1 MRIVRTAGST
11 AVALALAGT
20 APALW
25 AAGTCST
32 GDISGCG
39 ASGGD
44 GASERGGAGGVGN
57 GQGGGSSTMDTN
69 GVTVPVPGA
78 WGLQGTG
85 GTGASGDGIP
95 ASDGSPA
102 VVIASG
108 NLTINTSMSGLDGS
122 AGTSGTNFATGGN
135 GGNAGLFYSGRE
147 IFVAAALT
155 GGAGGKGGAAVG
167 GVGNGGGGGGGGAG
181 MMSAAGSAPIN
192 NSGTI
197 TGGAGGVG
205 GSGAFGG
212 GGGGGGDGL
221 LALGGR
227 ADIVNTGTITGGAG
241 GAAGTATVA
250 GGTGGSGGIGVNL
263 AGTTNALANAGTISG
278 GAGLI
283 GGVGVRTRG
292 NDSIVNAG
300 LIMGGMGNGGTTRA
314 AAIEFG
320 GLNNALKLLS
330 GSVILGDL
338 LFDAGASATIA
349 AREPGLTLNNA
360 VVLSDAASNVIVSTA
375 ESSLTMSGAVSGAGT
390 LTLGGIDSNVL
401 TMTSVNTYT
410 GATTIG
416 SGTLALT
423 GNASIAASSGVTVAG
438 VGGVGGVF
446 DISGVTAGTS
456 IKSLSGGGAVRLGG
470 QTLSLTNA
478 AGTFD
483 GVIDG
488 AGGVHLV
495 GGTQTLTGVNTY
507 SGATTVDNG
516 AVLALTGSGSVAL
529 SSGVTNNGTL
539 DISATTNGASLT
551 GLTGLGTVSLGARTL
566 TLTQAAGVFSGTIAG
581 TGGLTLNGGTQ
592 TLAGANTYTG
602 ATTINAG
609 TLALGAGGQLSSATT
624 VTLAGSGATFDAS
637 AAGALTLSGLSGAAG
652 TRFALG
658 ASTLTVDAATNATY
672 AGDLTGSGVF
682 VKQGAG
688 MLVLNGASSAFT
700 GTTTV
705 GAGALEIGDAAHE
718 SAVQGGN
725 VAVGSQGTLRGHGT
739 ILGNVTNGGIV
750 APGGSIGTL
759 SVAGNYTQASNAT
772 LAIEV
777 SPTTASLLKVSGSAT
792 LNGVLAI
799 TYDPGTY
806 RSTRY
811 TLLSAVNGVSGR
823 FSSVTEAVS
832 AGTELGN
839 LRSALS
845 YGANDVTL
853 ALNESA
859 SGGLGAS
866 DPSGGVVIAPKNTSV
881 FTALGTAALM
891 NAQSAT
897 AAVLDQATRRSVG
910 TGLATGDATSDGP
923 TVWAN
928 ATGLHGRLSGAD
940 GQPGFQENRY
950 GFLAGAHKRVAGDTF
965 GLAGGYSH
973 ADLSEAGTANSG
985 MIDTLRLAAY
995 ASREIGPVDVAASVG
1010 YGLDFISQK
1019 RPFAGIGTAQGDHI
1033 GQEFTAAAQASAPL
1047 SIAGVVVTPRVG
1059 LRYAYFHANGFDES
1073 GAGGQDLRVG
1083 TDNTRSLQPFV
1094 GVTFD
1099 KAFGDAV
1106 RPMHAQFRAAYAH
1119 ELLDAGRAITVASQ
1133 DGTIFVAPGTRLARG
1148 YLTLGASF
1156 GVTLAKH
1163 LDVSLAY
1170 DALINTAR
1178 ASAQAGSLKVT
1189 YRF

>member
-25 AAGTCST
+25 AAGTCGT

-39 ASGGD
+39 APGGD
-44 GASERGGAGGVGN
+44 GASGRGGAGGVGN
-57 GQGGGSSTMDTN
+57 GQGGGSSTVDTN
-69 GVTVPVPGA
+69 SVTVPVPGA
-78 WGLQGTG
+78 WGTQGTG
-85 GTGASGDGIP
+85 GTGASGDGVP
-95 ASDGSPA
+95 ASSGPSADVVVSDG
-102 VVIASG
+102 I
-108 NLTINTSMSGLDGS
+108 TINLPMNGLDGGV
-122 AGTSGTNFATGGN
+122 GTNGTNFATGGN
-135 GGNAGLFYSGRE
+135 GGNTGIYYSGLD
-147 IFVAAALT
+147 IYVAAAII
-155 GGAGGKGGAAVG
+155 GGAGGQGGSALG

-181 MMSAAGSAPIN
+181 MMSVAGMASIV

-205 GSGAFGG
+205 GSGPFGG

-221 LALGGR
+221 LALGGH
-227 ADIVNTGTITGGAG
+227 ATITNIGAITGGVG
-241 GAAGTATVA
+241 GAAGAATIA
-250 GGTGGSGGIGVNL
+250 GGTGGGGGIGVNL
-263 AGTTNALANAGTISG
+263 AGTTNSLANIGTISG
-278 GAGLI
+278 GAGLT

-292 NDSIVNAG
+292 NDSITNAG
-300 LIMGGMGNGGTTRA
+300 LIMGGMNNGGTTRA
-314 AAIEFG
+314 AAVEFG
-320 GLNNALKLLS
+320 GLDNALNLLS

-349 AREPGLTLNNA
+349 ALNSGLTLNNA
-360 VVLSDAASNVIVSTA
+360 VVLSDAASNVIFSTA
-375 ESSLTMSGAVSGAGT
+375 RSGLTMSGAVSGAGT

-401 TMTSVNTYT
+401 TMTSANTYT

-416 SGTLALT
+416 SGTLALS
-423 GNASIAASSGVTVAG
+423 GNGSIAASSGVTVA
-438 VGGVGGVF
+438 GVF

-456 IKSLSGGGAVRLGG
+456 IKALSGGGAVRLGG

-483 GVIDG
+483 GVIG
-488 AGGVHLV
+488 GTGGVHLV

-516 AVLALTGSGSVAL
+516 AVLALAGTGSVAL

-609 TLALGAGGQLSSATT
+609 TLALVAGGQLSSATT
-624 VTLAGSGATFDAS
+624 VTLAGSGATFDVS

-652 TRFALG
+652 TRFAIG
-658 ASTLTVDAATNATY
+658 ASTLTVDAATDATY
-672 AGDLTGSGVF
+672 AGDLAGSGVF
-682 VKQGAG
+682 VKQGTG
-688 MLVLNGASSAFT
+688 MLVLNGTSSAFT
-700 GTTTV
+700 GTTNV
-705 GAGALEIGDAAHE
+705 GAGTLEIGDAAHE

-759 SVAGNYTQASNAT
+759 SVAGNYTQASNAA

-806 RSTRY
+806 RATRY
-811 TLLSAVNGVSGR
+811 TLLSAANGVIGR

-832 AGTELGN
+832 AGADLGN

-853 ALNESA
+853 ALNDPA
-859 SGGLGAS
+859 SGGPGAS
-866 DPSGGVVIAPKNTSV
+866 DPLGGVVIAPKNTSV

-910 TGLATGDATSDGP
+910 TGLATGDVTSDGP

-950 GFLAGAHKRVAGDTF
+950 GFLAGAHKRMAGNTF

-973 ADLSEAGTANSG
+973 ADLSEMGTANSG

-1010 YGLDFISQK
+1010 YGLDFMSQK

-1073 GAGGQDLRVG
+1073 GAGGQNLRVG
-1083 TDNTRSLQPFV
+1083 ADNTRSLQPFV

-1099 KAFGDAV
+1099 KAFGDAW

-1119 ELLDAGRAITVASQ
+1119 ELLDTGRAITVASQ

-1178 ASAQAGSLKVT
+1178 ASAQTGSLKVS

>member
-1 MRIVRTAGST
+1 M
-11 AVALALAGT
+11 
-20 APALW
+20 
-25 AAGTCST
+25 
-32 GDISGCG
+32 
-39 ASGGD
+39 
-44 GASERGGAGGVGN
+44 GN
-57 GQGGGSSTMDTN
+57 GQGGGSSTLDAN
-69 GVTVPVPGA
+69 GVTVLVPGA

-85 GTGASGDGIP
+85 GTGASGDGGP
-95 ASDGSPA
+95 ASPGSPA
-102 VVIASG
+102 TVIFSDG
-108 NLTINTSMSGLDGS
+108 ISINLPTSGLDGS
-122 AGTSGTNFATGGN
+122 TGPDGTNFATGGN
-135 GGNAGLFYSGRE
+135 GGNTGLYYAGRDIYVTAT
-147 IFVAAALT
+147 II
-155 GGAGGKGGAAVG
+155 GGAGGQGGNAVG

-181 MMSAAGSAPIN
+181 MMAFAGSASIN

-205 GSGAFGG
+205 GSGAFSG

-221 LALGGR
+221 LVLGGR
-227 ADIVNTGTITGGAG
+227 DSITNIGTITGGVG
-241 GAAGTATVA
+241 GSAGTATVTA
-250 GGTGGSGGIGVNL
+250 GTGGSGGIGVNL
-263 AGTTNALANAGTISG
+263 AGTGNTLANLGTISG
-278 GAGLI
+278 GAGLT

-292 NDSIVNAG
+292 NDAIVNNG
-300 LIMGGMGNGGTTRA
+300 VIMGGMNNGGTTRA

-320 GLNNALKLLS
+320 GLNNALTLLS
-330 GSVILGDL
+330 GSLMLGDL
-338 LFDAGASATIA
+338 LFDAGASATIGA
-349 AREPGLTLNNA
+349 LNSGLTLNNA
-360 VVLSDAASNVIVSTA
+360 IVLSDDTSNVIFSTA
-375 ESSLTMSGAVSGAGT
+375 TSGLTVSGVVSGAGK
-390 LTLGGIDSNVL
+390 LTLGGINSNAL
-401 TMTSVNTYT
+401 TVTSVNTYT
-410 GATTIG
+410 GATTID
-416 SGTLALT
+416 SGTLALS
-423 GNASIAASSGVTVAG
+423 GNASIAASSGVTVTG

-456 IKSLSGGGAVRLGG
+456 IKALSGGGAVRLGG

-478 AGTFD
+478 ASAFD

-488 AGGVHLV
+488 TGGVHLV

-507 SGATTVDNG
+507 SGATTIDNG
-516 AVLALTGSGSVAL
+516 AVLTLTGSGSVAS
-529 SSGVTNNGTL
+529 SSGVANNGTL

-551 GLTGLGTVSLGARTL
+551 ALTGLGTVSLGGRTL
-566 TLTQAAGVFSGTIAG
+566 TLTQATGVFSGTIAG

-602 ATTINAG
+602 ATTINGG
-609 TLALGAGGQLSSATT
+609 TLTLIAGGRLSSATT
-624 VTLAGSGATFDAS
+624 VTLVGSGATFDAS
-637 AAGALTLSGLSGAAG
+637 AAGALTVSGLSGDAG
-652 TRFALG
+652 TRFAVG
-658 ASTLTVDAATNATY
+658 TSTLTVDAASDATY
-672 AGDLTGSGVF
+672 AGDLTGSGSF
-682 VKQGAG
+682 VKQGTG
-688 MLVLNGASSAFT
+688 MLVLDGTSIAFT

-705 GAGALEIGDAAHE
+705 AGGTLEIGDAAHE
-718 SAVQGGN
+718 RAVQGGD
-725 VAVGSQGTLRGHGT
+725 VSVGSQGTLRGHGT
-739 ILGNVTNGGIV
+739 ILGSVTNGGIV

-777 SPTTASLLKVSGSAT
+777 SPTAASLLKVSGSAT

-811 TLLSAVNGVSGR
+811 TVLSAANGVSGR

-832 AGTELGN
+832 AGADLGN
-839 LRSALS
+839 LRSAVS

-853 ALNESA
+853 ALNDPA
-859 SGGLGAS
+859 SGEPGAS
-866 DPSGGVVIAPKNTSV
+866 DPSGAVVVAPKNTSV
-881 FTALGTAALM
+881 FTALGTAAVM
-891 NAQSAT
+891 NAQSTT

-910 TGLATGDATSDGP
+910 TGLSTGDVAADGP
-923 TVWAN
+923 TVWAS
-928 ATGLHGRLSGAD
+928 ATGLHGRLSGTD

-950 GFLAGAHKRVAGDTF
+950 GFLAGAHKRMGDNTV

-985 MIDTLRLAAY
+985 TIDTLRLAAY

-1010 YGLDFISQK
+1010 YGLDFMSQK

-1047 SIAGVVVTPRVG
+1047 SVAGVAVTPRIG

-1073 GAGGQDLRVG
+1073 GAGGQNLRVG
-1083 TDNTRSLQPFV
+1083 TDNARSLQPFV

-1099 KAFGDAV
+1099 KAFGEAW
-1106 RPMHAQFRAAYAH
+1106 RPMHVQFRAAYAH

-1170 DALINTAR
+1170 DALVNTAR
-1178 ASAQAGSLKVT
+1178 ASAQAGSLKVS

>member
-1 MRIVRTAGST
+1 MG
-11 AVALALAGT
+11 
-20 APALW
+20 
-25 AAGTCST
+25 
-32 GDISGCG
+32 
-39 ASGGD
+39 
-44 GASERGGAGGVGN
+44 RGGPGGVGN
-57 GQGGGSSTMDTN
+57 GQGGGSSMLDTN
-69 GVTVPVPGA
+69 GVTVQVPGA
-78 WGLQGTG
+78 WGVQGTG
-85 GTGASGDGIP
+85 GTGASGDGVP
-95 ASDGSPA
+95 ASAGSPA
-102 VVIASG
+102 TVIYSDG
-108 NLTINTSMSGLDGS
+108 ITINAATGGLNGGNGD
-122 AGTSGTNFATGGN
+122 TGTNFATGGN
-135 GGNAGLFYSGRE
+135 GGNTGLYYLGSN
-147 IFVAAALT
+147 ITVMAALI
-155 GGAGGKGGAAVG
+155 GGAGGQGGSALS

-181 MMSAAGSAPIN
+181 MMSAAGSASIN

-205 GSGAFGG
+205 GSGAFSGG
-212 GGGGGGDGL
+212 GGAGGDGL
-221 LALGGR
+221 LVLGGR
-227 ADIVNTGTITGGAG
+227 DNIINLGTITGGAG
-241 GAAGTATVA
+241 GAAGTATFA
-250 GGTGGSGGIGVNL
+250 SGTGGSGGIGVNL
-263 AGTTNALANAGTISG
+263 AGTTNSLANAGTISG
-278 GAGLI
+278 GAGLT

-292 NDSIVNAG
+292 NDSIVNDG
-300 LIMGGMGNGGTTRA
+300 LIMGGMGNGGATRA

-320 GLNNALKLLS
+320 GLNNALNLLS
-330 GSVILGDL
+330 RSAILGDL

-349 AREPGLTLNNA
+349 ALNSGLTLNNA
-360 VVLSDAASNVIVSTA
+360 VVLSDADSNVIVSTA
-375 ESSLTMSGAVSGAGT
+375 RSGLTMTGAVSGAGK
-390 LTLGGIDSNVL
+390 LTLYGIDSNVL
-401 TMTSVNTYT
+401 TMTSANTYT

-416 SGTLALT
+416 SGTLALS
-423 GNASIAASSGVTVAG
+423 GNGSIAASSGLTVAG
-438 VGGVGGVF
+438 AGGVGGVF
-446 DISGVTAGTS
+446 DISGVTSGTS
-456 IKSLSGGGAVRLGG
+456 IKALSGGGAVRLGG

-478 AGTFD
+478 GSAFD

-488 AGGVHLV
+488 TGGVHLV

-507 SGATTVDNG
+507 SGATTIDHG
-516 AVLALTGSGSVAL
+516 AVLTLTGTGSVAS
-529 SSGVTNNGTL
+529 SSGVANNGTL

-566 TLTQAAGVFSGTIAG
+566 TLTQAAGVFSGAITG
-581 TGGLTLNGGTQ
+581 SGGLTLNGGTQ

-609 TLALGAGGQLSSATT
+609 TLVLGAGGQLSSVTT
-624 VTLAGSGATFDAS
+624 VTLAGSGAAFDAS

-652 TRFALG
+652 TRFAIG
-658 ASTLTVDAATNATY
+658 ASTLTVNAATDATY
-672 AGDLTGSGVF
+672 AGDLTGSGLF
-682 VKQGAG
+682 VKQGTG
-688 MLVLNGASSAFT
+688 MLVLNGTSTAFT

-705 GAGALEIGDAAHE
+705 GAGTLEIGDAAHE
-718 SAVQGGN
+718 RAVQGGD

-777 SPTTASLLKVSGSAT
+777 SPTAASLLKVSGSAT

-811 TLLSAVNGVSGR
+811 TLLSAANGVSGR

-832 AGTELGN
+832 TGADLGN

-853 ALNESA
+853 ALNDPA
-859 SGGLGAS
+859 SGSPGAS

-881 FTALGTAALM
+881 FTALGTAAVM
-891 NAQSAT
+891 NAQSTT

-910 TGLATGDATSDGP
+910 TGLATGDAASDGP
-923 TVWAN
+923 TVWAS
-928 ATGLHGRLSGAD
+928 ATGLHARLSGTD

-950 GFLAGAHKRVAGDTF
+950 GFLAGAHKRMGDNTF

-973 ADLSEAGTANSG
+973 ADLSEASTANSG
-985 MIDTLRLAAY
+985 TMDTLRLAAY
-995 ASREIGPVDVAASVG
+995 ASREFGPVDVAASVG
-1010 YGLDFISQK
+1010 YGLDFMSQK

-1073 GAGGQDLRVG
+1073 GAGGQNLRVG

-1099 KAFGDAV
+1099 KAFGEAW
-1106 RPMHAQFRAAYAH
+1106 RPMHAQFRVAYAH
-1119 ELLDAGRAITVASQ
+1119 EVLDAGRAITVASQ

-1170 DALINTAR
+1170 DALVNTAR
-1178 ASAQAGSLKVT
+1178 ASAQAGSLKVS

>member
-1 MRIVRTAGST
+1 M
-11 AVALALAGT
+11 ALAGT

-25 AAGTCST
+25 AAGTCGT

-39 ASGGD
+39 AAGGD
-44 GASERGGAGGVGN
+44 GASARGGAGGVGN
-57 GQGGGSSTMDTN
+57 GQGGGSSTLDTN
-69 GVTVPVPGA
+69 SVTVPVPGA
-78 WGLQGTG
+78 WGAQGTG
-85 GTGASGDGIP
+85 GTGASGDGVP
-95 ASDGSPA
+95 ASAGAPA
-102 VVIASG
+102 LIVVSDNI
-108 NLTINTSMSGLDGS
+108 TFNTSTSGLDGS
-122 AGTSGTNFATGGN
+122 DGTSGTNFATGGN
-135 GGNAGLFYSGRE
+135 GGNVGLFYSGRN
-147 IFVAAALT
+147 IFVSAALT
-155 GGAGGKGGAAVG
+155 GGAGGQGGNALG

-181 MMSAAGSAPIN
+181 MMSVAGMASIN

-197 TGGAGGVG
+197 TGGVGGVG

-227 ADIVNTGTITGGAG
+227 ADIVNTGTISGGAG
-241 GAAGTATVA
+241 GAAGTATFA
-250 GGTGGSGGIGVNL
+250 GGTAGSGGIGVNL
-263 AGTTNALANAGTISG
+263 AGTANTLANAGTISG
-278 GAGLI
+278 GAGLT

-292 NDSIVNAG
+292 NDAIVNDG
-300 LIMGGMGNGGTTRA
+300 LIMGGMNNGGTARA

-320 GLNNALKLLS
+320 GLNNALNLLS

-349 AREPGLTLNNA
+349 ALNSGLTLNNA
-360 VVLSDAASNVIVSTA
+360 IVLSDAASNVIFSTA
-375 ESSLTMSGAVSGAGT
+375 RSGLTMTGAVSGAGT
-390 LTLGGIDSNVL
+390 LTLGGVNSNVL

-416 SGTLALT
+416 SGTLALL

-456 IKSLSGGGAVRLGG
+456 IKALSGGGAVRLGG

-478 AGTFD
+478 ASAFD

-488 AGGVHLV
+488 TGGVHLR

-507 SGATTVDNG
+507 SGATTIDNG
-516 AVLALTGSGSVAL
+516 AVLALTGTGSVAS
-529 SSGVTNNGTL
+529 SSGVANNGTL

-551 GLTGLGTVSLGARTL
+551 ALTGLGTVSLGARTL
-566 TLTQAAGVFSGTIAG
+566 TLTQAAGVFSGTISG

-609 TLALGAGGQLSSATT
+609 TLALIAGGQLSSATT
-624 VTLAGSGATFDAS
+624 VILGGSGATFDVS

-652 TRFALG
+652 TRFAVG
-658 ASTLTVDAATNATY
+658 TSTLTVDAASDATY
-672 AGDLTGSGVF
+672 AGDLTGSGAF
-682 VKQGAG
+682 VKRGAG
-688 MLVLNGASSAFT
+688 MLVLNGTSTAFT

-705 GAGALEIGDAAHE
+705 AAGTLEIGDAAHDR
-718 SAVQGGN
+718 AVQGGD

-739 ILGNVTNGGIV
+739 ILGSVTNGGIV

-799 TYDPGTY
+799 SYDPGTY

-811 TLLSAVNGVSGR
+811 TLLSAANGVSGR

-832 AGTELGN
+832 AGADLGN

-853 ALNESA
+853 ALNDPA
-859 SGGLGAS
+859 SGGPGAS
-866 DPSGGVVIAPKNTSV
+866 DPSGGVVVAPKNTSV
-881 FTALGTAALM
+881 FTALGTAAVM
-891 NAQSAT
+891 NAQSTT

-910 TGLATGDATSDGP
+910 TGLATGDATSDEP

-928 ATGLHGRLSGAD
+928 ATGLHGRLSGTD

-950 GFLAGAHKRVAGDTF
+950 GFLAGAHKRMGGNTF

-1010 YGLDFISQK
+1010 YGLDFMSQK

-1033 GQEFTAAAQASAPL
+1033 GQEFTVAAQASAPL

-1073 GAGGQDLRVG
+1073 GAGGQNLRVG

-1099 KAFGDAV
+1099 KAFGEV
-1106 RPMHAQFRAAYAH
+1106 WRPMHVQFRAAYAH
-1119 ELLDAGRAITVASQ
+1119 ELLDAGRAITVSSQ

-1170 DALINTAR
+1170 DALVNTAR
-1178 ASAQAGSLKVT
+1178 ASAQAGSLKVS

>member
-1 MRIVRTAGST
+1 M
-11 AVALALAGT
+11 ALAGT

-32 GDISGCG
+32 GDIRGCG
-39 ASGGD
+39 APGGD
-44 GASERGGAGGVGN
+44 GASARGGAGGVGN
-57 GQGGGSSTMDTN
+57 GQGGGSSTLDAN

-78 WGLQGTG
+78 WGLQGIG
-85 GTGASGDGIP
+85 GTGASGDSGA
-95 ASDGSPA
+95 ASPGSPTN
-102 VVIASG
+102 VYFTDGI
-108 NLTINTSMSGLDGS
+108 TINARTSGLDGNT
-122 AGTSGTNFATGGN
+122 GPDGTNFASGGN
-135 GGNAGLFYSGRE
+135 GGNTGIYYFGRD
-147 IFVAAALT
+147 INVAASIT
-155 GGAGGKGGAAVG
+155 GGAGGHGGNAVG

-181 MMSAAGSAPIN
+181 LMSYTESALIS
-192 NSGTI
+192 NSGAI

-205 GSGAFGG
+205 GSGAFSG

-227 ADIVNTGTITGGAG
+227 ANITNRGTITGGVG
-241 GAAGTATVA
+241 GSAGTATIS
-250 GGTGGSGGIGVNL
+250 GGTGGSGGTGVNL
-263 AGTTNALANAGTISG
+263 AGLSNTLANAGTISG
-278 GAGLI
+278 GAGLT

-292 NDSIVNAG
+292 NDTIDNEG
-300 LIMGGMGNGGTTRA
+300 LIMGGMNNGGTTRA

-320 GLNNALKLLS
+320 GLNNTLNLLS
-330 GSVILGDL
+330 GSAILGDL
-338 LFDAGASATIA
+338 LFDAGAGATIA
-349 AREPGLTLNNA
+349 ARNPALTLNNA
-360 VVLSDAASNVIVSTA
+360 VVLSDDTSNVIFSTA
-375 ESSLTMSGAVSGAGT
+375 TSGLTISGVVSGAGK
-390 LTLGGIDSNVL
+390 LTLEGISSNVL
-401 TMTSVNTYT
+401 TMASVNTYT
-410 GATTIG
+410 GATTID
-416 SGTLALT
+416 SGTLALS
-423 GNASIAASSGVTVAG
+423 GNASIAASSGVTVTG

-446 DISGVTAGTS
+446 DISSVTAGTS

-478 AGTFD
+478 DATSAFE

-488 AGGVHLV
+488 TGGVHLV
-495 GGTQTLTGVNTY
+495 GGRQTFTGVNTY
-507 SGATTVDNG
+507 SGATTIDNG
-516 AVLALTGSGSVAL
+516 AVLALTGTGSVAS
-529 SSGVTNNGTL
+529 SSGVANNGTL

-551 GLTGLGTVSLGARTL
+551 ALTGLGTVSLGARTL
-566 TLTQAAGVFSGTIAG
+566 TLTQATGVFSGTITG

-592 TLAGANTYTG
+592 MLGGVNTYTG

-609 TLALGAGGQLSSATT
+609 TLALIAGGQLSPATT

-637 AAGALTLSGLSGAAG
+637 AAGALTLSRLSGAAG
-652 TRFALG
+652 TRFAVG
-658 ASTLTVDAATNATY
+658 TSTLTVDAASDATY
-672 AGDLTGSGVF
+672 AGDLTGSGGF

-688 MLVLNGASSAFT
+688 MLVLNGASTAFT

-705 GAGALEIGDAAHE
+705 AAGTLEIGDAAHE
-718 SAVQGGN
+718 RAVQGGD

-739 ILGNVTNGGIV
+739 ILGSVTNGGIV

-777 SPTTASLLKVSGSAT
+777 SPTAASLLKVSGSAT

-811 TLLSAVNGVSGR
+811 TLLSAANGVSGR

-832 AGTELGN
+832 AGADLGN
-839 LRSALS
+839 LRSAVS

-853 ALNESA
+853 ALNDPA
-859 SGGLGAS
+859 SGGPGAS
-866 DPSGGVVIAPKNTSV
+866 DPSGAVVVAPKNTSV
-881 FTALGTAALM
+881 FTALGTAAVM
-891 NAQSAT
+891 NAQSTT

-910 TGLATGDATSDGP
+910 TGLSTGDGAEHGP
-923 TVWAN
+923 TVWAS

-950 GFLAGAHKRVAGDTF
+950 GFLAGAHKRMGDNTV

-985 MIDTLRLAAY
+985 TIDTLRLAAY

-1010 YGLDFISQK
+1010 YGLDFMSQK

-1047 SIAGVVVTPRVG
+1047 SVAGVAVTPRVG

-1073 GAGGQDLRVG
+1073 GAGGQNLRVG

-1099 KAFGDAV
+1099 KAFAEAW
-1106 RPMHAQFRAAYAH
+1106 RPMHAQFRAAYAY

-1133 DGTIFVAPGTRLARG
+1133 DGTIFVAPGTPLARG

-1156 GVTLAKH
+1156 GVTLAKR

-1170 DALINTAR
+1170 DALVNTAR
-1178 ASAQAGSLKVT
+1178 ASAQAGSLKVS

>member
-1 MRIVRTAGST
+1 M
-11 AVALALAGT
+11 ALAGT

-32 GDISGCG
+32 GDIRGCG
-39 ASGGD
+39 APGGD
-44 GASERGGAGGVGN
+44 GGSARGGAGGVGN
-57 GQGGGSSTMDTN
+57 GQGGGSSALDAN
-69 GVTVPVPGA
+69 GVTVPIPGA
-78 WGLQGTG
+78 WGLQGMG
-85 GTGASGDGIP
+85 STGASGDSGAASP
-95 ASDGSPA
+95 GSPTNVYFSDGIS
-102 VVIASG
+102 
-108 NLTINTSMSGLDGS
+108 INVPTSGLDGNT
-122 AGTSGTNFATGGN
+122 GPDGTNFASGGN
-135 GGNAGLFYSGRE
+135 GGNTGIYYFGRD
-147 IFVAAALT
+147 INVAAAIT
-155 GGAGGKGGAAVG
+155 GGAGGHGGNAVG

-181 MMSAAGSAPIN
+181 LMSYAGSASIS
-192 NSGTI
+192 NSGAI

-205 GSGAFGG
+205 GSGAFSG

-227 ADIVNTGTITGGAG
+227 ANITNLGTISGGVG
-241 GAAGTATVA
+241 GSAGTATVT
-250 GGTGGSGGIGVNL
+250 GGTRGSGGIGVNL
-263 AGTTNALANAGTISG
+263 AGTNNTLANAGTISG
-278 GAGLI
+278 GAGLT
-283 GGVGVRTRG
+283 GGVGIRTGG
-292 NDSIVNAG
+292 NDTVVNDG
-300 LIMGGMGNGGTTRA
+300 LIMGGMNSGGTTRA

-320 GLNNALKLLS
+320 GLNNALNLLS
-330 GSVILGDL
+330 GSAILGDL

-349 AREPGLTLNNA
+349 ALNSGLTLNNA
-360 VVLSDAASNVIVSTA
+360 IVLSDAASNVIFSTA
-375 ESSLTMSGAVSGAGT
+375 RSGVTISGVVSGAGK
-390 LTLGGIDSNVL
+390 LTLDGTNSNVL
-401 TMTSVNTYT
+401 TMASVNTYT

-416 SGTLALT
+416 SGTLALS

-456 IKSLSGGGAVRLGG
+456 IKALAGGGAVRLGS

-478 AGTFD
+478 SGAFD

-488 AGGVHLV
+488 AGGIHLV

-507 SGATTVDNG
+507 SGATTIDNG
-516 AVLALTGSGSVAL
+516 AALALTGAGSVAS
-529 SSGVTNNGTL
+529 SSGVANNGTL
-539 DISATTNGASLT
+539 DISATTTGASLT
-551 GLTGLGTVSLGARTL
+551 ALTGLGTVSLGARTL
-566 TLTQAAGVFSGTIAG
+566 TLTKAAGVFSGTIAG

-592 TLAGANTYTG
+592 TLAGVNTYTG

-609 TLALGAGGQLSSATT
+609 TLALIAGGRLSPATT
-624 VTLAGSGATFDAS
+624 VTLVGSDATFDAS

-652 TRFALG
+652 TRFAVG
-658 ASTLTVDAATNATY
+658 TSTLTVDAASDATY
-672 AGDLTGSGVF
+672 AGDLTGNGVF
-682 VKQGAG
+682 VKRGTG
-688 MLVLNGASSAFT
+688 MLVLNGTSTAFT

-705 GAGALEIGDAAHE
+705 AAGTLEIGDAAHAR
-718 SAVQGGN
+718 AVQGGD
-725 VAVGSQGTLRGHGT
+725 VAVGSLGTLRGHGT

-759 SVAGNYTQASNAT
+759 SVAGNYAQASNAT

-811 TLLSAVNGVSGR
+811 TLLSAANGVSGR

-832 AGTELGN
+832 AGADLGN

-853 ALNESA
+853 ALNDPA
-859 SGGLGAS
+859 SGGPGAS
-866 DPSGGVVIAPKNTSV
+866 DPSGGVVVAPKNTSV
-881 FTALGTAALM
+881 FTALGTAAVM
-891 NAQSAT
+891 NAQSTT
-897 AAVLDQATRRSVG
+897 AAVLDQATRRSAG
-910 TGLATGDATSDGP
+910 TGLSSGDAVAHGP
-923 TVWAN
+923 TVWAS

-950 GFLAGAHKRVAGDTF
+950 GFLAGAHKRMGDNTV

-985 MIDTLRLAAY
+985 TIDTLRLAAY
-995 ASREIGPVDVAASVG
+995 GSREIGPVDVAASVG
-1010 YGLDFISQK
+1010 YGLDFMSQK

-1047 SIAGVVVTPRVG
+1047 SVAGVAVTPRVG

-1073 GAGGQDLRVG
+1073 GAGGQNLRVA

-1099 KAFGDAV
+1099 KAFGEAW
-1106 RPMHAQFRAAYAH
+1106 RPMHAQFRAAYAY
-1119 ELLDAGRAITVASQ
+1119 ELLDAGRAINVASQ
-1133 DGTIFVAPGTRLARG
+1133 DGTIFVAPGTPLARG

-1170 DALINTAR
+1170 DALVNTAR
-1178 ASAQAGSLKVT
+1178 ASAQAGSLKVR